1 VADAST
7 PEADTPVGCAE
18 RTGGFRLTSSEL
30 AGAFGD
36 LGTLVPFVAAYLA
49 VVRLD
54 PTAVLVAF
62 GAAYL
67 VVGIVYRT
75 PFPVQPMKA
84 IGAVAV
90 AQSVPAT
97 ALSAGT
103 VHAAGLVT
111 AVVWTL
117 LAVTGLAQRVA
128 TWIPRPVV
136 TAIVMGL
143 GLSLMLDALALMS
156 AAWPVAAV
164 LLALAFVLL
173 GRRSFLAMLV
183 LLGAGAGIALY
194 DDPGLAARFAA
205 IELGPRAPAFGLA
218 HIGWHELWTGATLLA
233 LPQVPLTLGNAFI
246 ATVEQANRLFPGR
259 PVSQRAVALSTGLMN
274 FWSAGI
280 GGVPMCH
287 GAGGMAGHVQFGAR
301 TGAAPVVIGAIL
313 LLGGLFCAD
322 AVALFF
328 HAFPRPVLGVILFL
342 AGAQLALANCGLGS
356 ARHERFVVL
365 TTAAVA
371 VWHVGVAFVFGLL
384 VSLALRRDWM
394 RLT

>member
-1 VADAST
+1 MATPTSDAETSVIQ
-7 PEADTPVGCAE
+7 AGS
-18 RTGGFRLTSSEL
+18 GGFRLTLSEL
-30 AGAFGD
+30 SGAFGD
-36 LGTLVPFVAAYLA
+36 LGTLVPFIAAYLA
-49 VVRLD
+49 VVKLD

-62 GAAYL
+62 GVAYL
-67 VVGIVYRT
+67 VVGMVYRT

-97 ALSAGT
+97 ALSAAA

-117 LAVTGLAQRVA
+117 LAVTGLAKHVA
-128 TWIPRPVV
+128 AWIPRQVV
-136 TAIVMGL
+136 VAIVMGL
-143 GLSLMLDALALMS
+143 GISLMLEALHLMS
-156 AAWPVAAV
+156 ESWAVATL
-164 LLALAFVLL
+164 LLALALALL

-183 LLGAGAGIALY
+183 LLGAGAALALY
-194 DDPGLAARFAA
+194 QDPGLTARFAA
-205 IELGPRAPAFGLA
+205 VEFTPRLPAFDFA
-218 HIGWHELWTGATLLA
+218 HIGWHELWIGATLLA

-246 ATVEQANRLFPGR
+246 ATVEQSNRLFPAR
-259 PVSQRAVALSTGLMN
+259 PVSERGVALSTGLMN

-280 GGVPMCH
+280 GGVPLCH

-301 TGAAPVVIGAIL
+301 TGTAPVIIGGVL
-313 LLGGLFCAD
+313 LLGGLFFAE

-342 AGAQLALANCGLGS
+342 AGAQLALANCNLGNAKS
-356 ARHERFVVL
+356 ERFVVL
-365 TTAAVA
+365 TTLAVA
-371 VWHVGVAFVFGLL
+371 IWHVGLAFVFGLL

-394 RLT
+394 RLN